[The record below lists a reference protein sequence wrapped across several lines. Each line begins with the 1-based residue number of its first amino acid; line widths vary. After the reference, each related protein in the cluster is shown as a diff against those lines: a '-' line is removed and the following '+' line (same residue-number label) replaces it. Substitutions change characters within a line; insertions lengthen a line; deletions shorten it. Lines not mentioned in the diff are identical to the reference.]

1 MALKAPASRRIS
13 SAPDSGSGVGLR
25 PRPTALAD
33 SAMALSGRLMRE
45 AISQATASASASAS
59 RPQSSQ

>member
-1 MALKAPASRRIS
+1 
-13 SAPDSGSGVGLR
+13 
-25 PRPTALAD
+25 
-33 SAMALSGRLMRE
+33 MALSGRLMRE